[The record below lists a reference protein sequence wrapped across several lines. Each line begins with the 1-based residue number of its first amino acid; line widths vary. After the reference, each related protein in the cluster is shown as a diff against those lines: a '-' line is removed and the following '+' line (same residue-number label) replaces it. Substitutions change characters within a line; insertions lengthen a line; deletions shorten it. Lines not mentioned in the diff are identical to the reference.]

1 MNSEDASGQCP
12 KSVVRSLFEF
22 INDRRSSTA
31 WARCSRRM
39 FATRTG
45 RPLIAGLRNPSTE
58 SLPSSLY
65 AVTLGDQFVD
75 GYLVGVE

>member
-1 MNSEDASGQCP
+1 
-12 KSVVRSLFEF
+12 
-22 INDRRSSTA
+22 
-31 WARCSRRM
+31 M